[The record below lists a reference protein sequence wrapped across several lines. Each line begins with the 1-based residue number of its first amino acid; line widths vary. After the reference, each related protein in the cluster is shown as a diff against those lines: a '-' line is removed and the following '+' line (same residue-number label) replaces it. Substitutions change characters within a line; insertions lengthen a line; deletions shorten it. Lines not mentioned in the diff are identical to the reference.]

1 MPVSQTAAPP
11 ARSTSLPML
20 LPAAGWAALIL
31 VVALV
36 GHLLGGGAERTLTL
50 FMITLAAT
58 VGMGVYCGNSGVLS
72 FGHLSFMA
80 VGAYVSGLLT
90 LPVVLKHAVL
100 PHLPDWLAQLQ
111 WGLPAALVAA
121 LMVAVGVALL
131 TGLLISRLEAASAT
145 IATLGLLIIMHGLI
159 IGARDLTRG
168 SQAFFGV
175 PRDTGLWLAAGAA
188 IAVVVLARLFRDSV
202 PGLKLRAARDDALAA
217 RSTGIAIERQRLL
230 AWVISG
236 AMVAVS
242 GALLAH
248 FLGTF
253 SPQKFYFTDTFLLLA
268 MLIVGGMGSVSGAV
282 AGTAL
287 ITLIAELLR
296 HAEGGLQLFG
306 MQTPPLFGAAQI
318 GIALAILLVMSR
330 RREGLVGDR
339 EWDEVLAARRQ
350 RAPAPVDTPVDAIA
364 PTPVTTHSAPAGH
377 RHSRLEGQALT
388 RRFGGLVAVN
398 AVDVNLQQGEI
409 LGLIGPNGSGKSTL
423 LSLLSGVLAP
433 SEGRLQLDGAP
444 LLGLPAQVFARRGIA
459 RTFQNTRLFDSLSV
473 RQNVLVAA
481 LYGWPKTPRRD
492 AEARADQLLAELGLS
507 AQASARADALS
518 YGERRRVEIARA
530 LALSPRFLFLDEPA
544 AGMNHDET
552 ADLMRRLQVLR
563 QRYALGIVIVDH
575 DLPLITGLCDR
586 VIVLNEGRLIAAGTP
601 HAVQRDPAVVEAY
614 LGRRHAATTPDA
626 PDA

>member
-1 MPVSQTAAPP
+1 
-11 ARSTSLPML
+11 ML

-350 RAPAPVDTPVDAIA
+350 HAPAPVDTPVDAASDGIA
-364 PTPVTTHSAPAGH
+364 PAPVPGNATTHSAPPGQ

-481 LYGWPKTPRRD
+481 LHGWPKTPRHD

-614 LGRRHAATTPDA
+614 LGRRHAAATPDA